1 MSSILRVDTLQNI
14 NTSTIISQSNATTL
28 TIGSTTNTV
37 EISGTSGLVVPKGN
51 TSQRQNIT
59 GAWRFNTQTGYFE
72 GYNGSSYTVI
82 APVPL
87 ITSISPT
94 TISQGSLSTQNV
106 AIVGTNFETGCTVD
120 FVGNDATIY
129 ASPSVTRNSNTSLT
143 ARINS
148 SVTNANEPYIVK
160 VTNPSSLYTESAEQ
174 ININASP
181 EFTTPAGSLG
191 TLTDAARSA
200 TNLTPVV
207 ATDSEGTTIT
217 YTIFSGTI
225 PGGLTFN
232 SNGTWSGT
240 ASQVATQTTYS
251 FVVQATDGVNNN
263 TRSFSIIVQAPVI
276 TFLTA
281 AGSLGTITDGTR
293 SSYTL
298 SSAAATVTSGSLTYS
313 ISSGAIPAGLSFNTT
328 TAAITGTADQLS
340 SDTTSSFTV
349 LATCSEVA
357 FSASR
362 NFSITVLAPVATG
375 GSVTTSGAYTYHT
388 FNSSGTFVVN
398 KTYTMDYLI
407 VAGGGSGGTG
417 RAGAGGAGGYIATDS
432 ASIAPS
438 SYTVTIGGGASGSG
452 QDTPGNTGNP
462 SSVFGVTANG
472 GGYGGGWNSRSGGS
486 GGSGGGPSGG
496 GGPGSGTSGQGNDAG
511 STDGTTGGG
520 GGGKGEAG
528 NTDGQGY
535 GGDGATWYDGITRG
549 GGGGGGAI
557 AGSGAWGYG
566 GDGGGTNGESSRGPT
581 AAGAANTGGGTGGTE
596 GPSGRSGTGGSGVV
610 VIRYL
615 S

>member
-51 TSQRQNIT
+51 TSQRQAVT
-59 GAWRFNTQTGYFE
+59 GSFRFNTQTGYFE

-82 APVPL
+82 APYPL

-94 TISQGSLSTQNV
+94 TISQGSLSTQNIT
-106 AIVGTNFETGCTVD
+106 IVGTSFENGATVA
-120 FVGNDATIY
+120 FIGNDATVY
-129 ASPSVTRNSNTSLT
+129 SSPTVTFNSSSSLI

-148 SVTNANEPYIVK
+148 SVTNANEPYVVK
-160 VTNPSSLYTESAEQ
+160 VTNPSSLYAESAEQ

-232 SNGTWSGT
+232 SDGTWSGT

-388 FNSSGTFVVN
+388 FASSGTFVVN

-417 RAGAGGAGGYIATDS
+417 RGGAGGAGGYIATDS

-496 GGPGSGTSGQGNDAG
+496 GSPGSGTSGQGNDAG

-549 GGGGGGAI
+549 GGGGGGAP
-557 AGSGAWGYG
+557 ANTGLWGYG
-566 GDGGGTNGESSRGPT
+566 GDGGGTNGESSRGPSE
-581 AAGAANTGGGTGGTE
+581 AGAANTGGGTGGTE